1 MIYSEYPCHIHLLRE
16 KQSSFTSKIG
26 LYEFFKE
33 QIHLCER
40 AFDPYIIQLI
50 CKKLA
55 RGKSLAEIASEVEM
69 EESEISGIYETA
81 STCGPDYDPEEV
93 KKKLHLEKNS

>member
-1 MIYSEYPCHIHLLRE
+1 MTFGDRIDREKRKSYSEGQTGLL
-16 KQSSFTSKIG
+16 
-26 LYEFFKE
+26 
-33 QIHLCER
+33 
-40 AFDPYIIQLI
+40 IQLI